1 MYVYIMFD
9 IMFLK
14 SNTGYT
20 TIILELQFR
29 YKTAWIKI
37 IILKIKA

>member
-1 MYVYIMFD
+1 MYIMFD

-14 SNTGYT
+14 SNTDYT

-29 YKTAWIKI
+29 YKNVWIKS
-37 IILKIKA
+37 IILKINA